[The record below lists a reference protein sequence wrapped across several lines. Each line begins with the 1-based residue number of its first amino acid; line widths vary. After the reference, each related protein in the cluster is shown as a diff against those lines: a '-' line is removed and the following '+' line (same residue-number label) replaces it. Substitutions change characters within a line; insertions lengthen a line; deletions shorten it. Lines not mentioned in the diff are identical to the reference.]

1 VDGPREEKK
10 GRRRK
15 SRKKRHWWRQ
25 REQACGG
32 EGSRQGKL
40 QTVSLAQAALEGW
53 LALHCLP
60 PACSP
65 AHSGSSWTRHLAFSA
80 EPKPLSLTLTQL
92 QNLSALL
99 LQFPGSLTDL
109 RPTA

>member
-1 VDGPREEKK
+1 MEAERA
-10 GRRRK
+10 
-15 SRKKRHWWRQ
+15 SLWW
-25 REQACGG
+25 

-40 QTVSLAQAALEGW
+40 QTVGLAQAALEGW
-53 LALHCLP
+53 LGLHCLP

-99 LQFPGSLTDL
+99 LQLPGSLTDL